1 MSKRLGAQT
10 VALPSRPGILAWAST
25 AGQKEKEGPYGE
37 KFDSIIPDELN
48 GQQSFEGAERA
59 MLEETIVRCV
69 QKANKAICDV
79 QMLLCGDLLNQ
90 IISAGFAAR
99 NLGIPFYGLYGAC
112 STMAESLSVGGMIAD
127 GGFADAMVC
136 CDMQPFLHGGKTIPR
151 SAGIGQS
158 ANADRAVDGHG
169 SRGGYAGRRR
179 TGEACRRGFDA
190 CDLRACD

>member
-10 VALPSRPGILAWAST
+10 VVLPSRPGILAWAST

-59 MLEETIVRCV
+59 MLEEAIVRCV

-112 STMAESLSVGGMIAD
+112 SQWLSRCPSAE
-127 GGFADAMVC
+127 
-136 CDMQPFLHGGKTIPR
+136 
-151 SAGIGQS
+151 
-158 ANADRAVDGHG
+158 
-169 SRGGYAGRRR
+169 
-179 TGEACRRGFDA
+179 
-190 CDLRACD
+190 

>member
-10 VALPSRPGILAWAST
+10 VVLPSRPGILAWAST

-59 MLEETIVRCV
+59 MLEETIVRCA
-69 QKANKAICDV
+69 QKANKALGDI

-112 STMAESLSVGGMIAD
+112 STMAESLSIGGMIAD

-136 CDMQPFLHGGKTIPR
+136 ATCSHFCTAER
-151 SAGIGQS
+151 
-158 ANADRAVDGHG
+158 
-169 SRGGYAGRRR
+169 
-179 TGEACRRGFDA
+179 
-190 CDLRACD
+190 

>member
-10 VALPSRPGILAWAST
+10 VVLPSRPGILAWAST
-25 AGQKEKEGPYGE
+25 AGQKEKEGPYGK

-112 STMAESLSVGGMIAD
+112 STMAESLSVCGMIAE
-127 GGFADAMVC
+127 
-136 CDMQPFLHGGKTIPR
+136 R
-151 SAGIGQS
+151 
-158 ANADRAVDGHG
+158 
-169 SRGGYAGRRR
+169 
-179 TGEACRRGFDA
+179 
-190 CDLRACD
+190 